1 MQAAHI
7 SLKIVHNGVTLWCS
21 GWTELKKYLSE
32 SQRFLFFFQ
41 IKSFS
46 SRLEVMRGKKSLNQ
60 WVRMSLIVQFG
71 SVCDDASTSPTVL
84 LPWYFQDSFN
94 YIFFAFNVER
104 LYRINQWLML
114 VYTRQNAN
122 RLAKLRWQKRATN
135 KIETVKNAH
144 SAAVLCILVI
154 FIITVSGFSAR
165 SRAFLAIEYAFDYI
179 AHAFIAREQQ
189 NKSL

>member
-1 MQAAHI
+1 
-7 SLKIVHNGVTLWCS
+7 
-21 GWTELKKYLSE
+21 
-32 SQRFLFFFQ
+32 
-41 IKSFS
+41 
-46 SRLEVMRGKKSLNQ
+46 
-60 WVRMSLIVQFG
+60 
-71 SVCDDASTSPTVL
+71 
-84 LPWYFQDSFN
+84 
-94 YIFFAFNVER
+94 
-104 LYRINQWLML
+104 ML
-114 VYTRQNAN
+114 VYARQNAN